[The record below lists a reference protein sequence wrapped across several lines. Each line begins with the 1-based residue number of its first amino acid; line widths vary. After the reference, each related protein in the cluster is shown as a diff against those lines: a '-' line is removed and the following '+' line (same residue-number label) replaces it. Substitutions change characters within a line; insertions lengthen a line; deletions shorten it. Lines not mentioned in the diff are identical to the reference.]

1 MEELAV
7 EQEEEN
13 KALLELETRLV
24 ELVEAIRGL
33 EEQVKNKDDLW
44 SHICWSLNKKPQSLF
59 IFDNCCSSP
68 LS

>member
-24 ELVEAIRGL
+24 ELVEAIKAL
-33 EEQVKNKDDLW
+33 EEQV
-44 SHICWSLNKKPQSLF
+44 NKKGQLVVTDVGS
-59 IFDNCCSSP
+59 
-68 LS
+68 